1 MNIDDVIV
9 HLKLIH
15 KRDGADAAVQAAKE
29 MIEVA
34 AAVIA
39 HEHGPDSARRFLE
52 IVGAAQEVPPS

>member
-1 MNIDDVIV
+1 
-9 HLKLIH
+9 LIH

-39 HEHGPDSARRFLE
+39 HEHGPDTARRFLE
-52 IVGAAQEVPPS
+52 IVGAAQETLPS